1 MLASFA
7 TMLGFPEGKLCYF
20 QGFLLFFFAR
30 SSWLF
35 TISLVFQL
43 FSIIVF
49 KKYYIIDSHIILII
63 LPINI
68 LLQILPYTTGV
79 TFGAQVSDDE
89 GVAIGR
95 CLLTPGSNFSQ
106 YRLWLNVA
114 FRNVLLAAFIII
126 VILAV
131 FILIYTRFFM
141 LRSDPLQK
149 LSKVGINL

>member
-7 TMLGFPEGKLCYF
+7 TLLGFPEGSLCYA

-49 KKYYIIDSHIILII
+49 KKYYIIDSHITLII

-68 LLQILPYTTGV
+68 LLQVLPYTDGV

-89 GVAIGR
+89 GIPIGR
-95 CLLTPGSNFSQ
+95 CLLTPGSHFNE
-106 YRLWLNVA
+106 YRLWLNVG
-114 FRNVLLAAFIII
+114 
-126 VILAV
+126 ILYKQYHYHHYNKSSYS
-131 FILIYTRFFM
+131 I
-141 LRSDPLQK
+141 
-149 LSKVGINL
+149 